1 MSKNDH
7 SEETQKNPALYMQ
20 PAPASNEQDLWP
32 LVIKDMED
40 RDKLGKA
47 KYGIALRPHNG
58 RNALIDAYQEVLDLS
73 VYLRQEIEEQQSL
86 VAALEVL
93 HQVPG
98 FEKSTISD
106 IGKSLIQLIEKID
119 ELRNKNR
126 ELSAT
131 VMHYKTAAGYISGF
145 DDGIEATISA
155 IESITKNK
163 FNQQTIDSVY
173 QVVEDR
179 QSSAKSS

>member
-173 QVVEDR
+173 QAVEDR